1 MKQQN
6 TVKSPLFTR
15 NTLTP
20 FLWSEKKNI
29 YQLTGIKCQNWV
41 FFVGIYT
48 KKNHMLHN
56 IHRYLFVIK
65 SAVIVRHLY
74 FVNKK
79 GLLELFCLKINTI
92 EALTHPIDIIL

>member
-1 MKQQN
+1 M
-6 TVKSPLFTR
+6 
-15 NTLTP
+15 
-20 FLWSEKKNI
+20 SELGIFCWYI
-29 YQLTGIKCQNWV
+29 Y
-41 FFVGIYT
+41 